1 MNEKIK
7 VLVADDNREF
17 ASTLISY
24 LSKEDDM
31 EVVEVARDGNEAFE
45 KIINTKPDIVL
56 LDVIMPHLD
65 GLGVLEKI
73 NDTEMEKKPMC
84 IILSA
89 VGVKLKEQPKCV
101 WLSYV
106 ITVAAAWF
114 SALLIFFLLE
124 GVMGSADGLS
134 TIVYVSAMVLG
145 FPGFAFLMA
154 ISEFGTSSAE
164 ALSTILYFLCGLIPV
179 IVTFVSVKIKRTF
192 DSE

>member
-1 MNEKIK
+1 MKNRTKCFIT
-7 VLVADDNREF
+7 VLITYLTMCLASWCACHGLIASGADPWWTIL
-17 ASTLISY
+17 A
-24 LSKEDDM
+24 
-31 EVVEVARDGNEAFE
+31 AG
-45 KIINTKPDIVL
+45 IIA
-56 LDVIMPHLD
+56 
-65 GLGVLEKI
+65 
-73 NDTEMEKKPMC
+73 

-89 VGVKLKEQPKCV
+89 VGVQLKGQPKCV

-164 ALSTILYFLCGLIPV
+164 TLSTILYFLCGLVPIV
-179 IVTFVSVKIKRTF
+179 VTFISMKIKRK
-192 DSE
+192 

>member
-1 MNEKIK
+1 MKNRTKCFIT
-7 VLVADDNREF
+7 VLITYLTMCLASWCACHGLIASGADPWWTIL
-17 ASTLISY
+17 A
-24 LSKEDDM
+24 
-31 EVVEVARDGNEAFE
+31 AG
-45 KIINTKPDIVL
+45 IIA
-56 LDVIMPHLD
+56 
-65 GLGVLEKI
+65 
-73 NDTEMEKKPMC
+73 

-89 VGVKLKEQPKCV
+89 VGVQLREQPKCV

-106 ITVAAAWF
+106 ITVTVAWF

-164 ALSTILYFLCGLIPV
+164 TLSTILYFLCGLIPIV
-179 IVTFVSVKIKRTF
+179 VTFISVKIKRNF

>member
-1 MNEKIK
+1 MKNRTKCFIT
-7 VLVADDNREF
+7 VLITYLTMCL
-17 ASTLISY
+17 ASWCACHGLIASGTDPWWTI
-24 LSKEDDM
+24 L
-31 EVVEVARDGNEAFE
+31 AAG
-45 KIINTKPDIVL
+45 IIA
-56 LDVIMPHLD
+56 
-65 GLGVLEKI
+65 
-73 NDTEMEKKPMC
+73 

-89 VGVKLKEQPKCV
+89 VGVQLKEQPKCV
-101 WLSYV
+101 RLSYV

-164 ALSTILYFLCGLIPV
+164 TLSTILYFLCGLIPIV
-179 IVTFVSVKIKRTF
+179 VTFISMKIKRK
-192 DSE
+192 

>member
-1 MNEKIK
+1 MKNRTKCFIT
-7 VLVADDNREF
+7 VLITYLTMCLASWCACHGLIASGADPWWTIL
-17 ASTLISY
+17 A
-24 LSKEDDM
+24 
-31 EVVEVARDGNEAFE
+31 AG
-45 KIINTKPDIVL
+45 IIA
-56 LDVIMPHLD
+56 
-65 GLGVLEKI
+65 
-73 NDTEMEKKPMC
+73 

-89 VGVKLKEQPKCV
+89 VGVQLKEQPKCV

-134 TIVYVSAMVLG
+134 TIVYISAMVLG

-164 ALSTILYFLCGLIPV
+164 ALSTILYFLCGLVPIV
-179 IVTFVSVKIKRTF
+179 VTFISMKIKRK
-192 DSE
+192 